1 MKDALSKAERCP
13 MLYSLNNGLN
23 DTNTDNAN
31 MWRTTPDTG
40 NTFSSMVGTAML
52 NDINSK
58 AYTPWC
64 VVNPCS
70 ATAPCSK
77 HAA

>member
-1 MKDALSKAERCP
+1 
-13 MLYSLNNGLN
+13 MLCSINNGLN

-58 AYTPWC
+58 AYTLGASCNHVLPLHR
-64 VVNPCS
+64 
-70 ATAPCSK
+70 APNTL
-77 HAA
+77 HDGAVRLL